1 MKPAFYQDRQF
12 SGNENIASLY
22 PRTGETGSE

>member
-1 MKPAFYQDRQF
+1 MKPAFRPGRQS

-22 PRTGETGSE
+22 PPTGETGSE